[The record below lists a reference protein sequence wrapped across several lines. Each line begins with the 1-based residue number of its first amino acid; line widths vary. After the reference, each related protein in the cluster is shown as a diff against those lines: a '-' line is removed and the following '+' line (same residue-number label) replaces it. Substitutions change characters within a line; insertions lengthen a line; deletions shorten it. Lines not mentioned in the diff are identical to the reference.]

1 MTFAAVGTL
10 FPAIPLA
17 IVALN
22 FRYTSLAGLMRE
34 ISSQLDGS
42 HVDGTRQATL
52 LDELNVMKRRM
63 TLVKYALFL
72 SGIAFIL
79 NLASLYFGY
88 FSFSA
93 IAPVIMALTII
104 SMISSMICFCA
115 ETVLSTKALNLHI
128 AGVLQH

>member
-1 MTFAAVGTL
+1 MLLVAVGTL

-22 FRYTSLAGLMRE
+22 FRYTSLAGLMRA
-34 ISSQLDGS
+34 ISSQLDCSGI
-42 HVDGTRQATL
+42 DDTRRATM
-52 LDELNVMKRRM
+52 LDELQVMKRRM

-88 FSFSA
+88 FSFSVT
-93 IAPVIMALTII
+93 APLIMALTIV

-115 ETVLSTKALNLHI
+115 ETVLSTKALNLHL
-128 AGVLQH
+128 AGILQH

>member
-1 MTFAAVGTL
+1 MILVAVGTL

-22 FRYTSLAGLMRE
+22 FRYTSLAGLMRA
-34 ISSQLDGS
+34 ISSQLDCSGI
-42 HVDGTRQATL
+42 DDTRRATM
-52 LDELNVMKRRM
+52 LDELQVMKRRM

-79 NLASLYFGY
+79 NLTSLYFGY
-88 FSFSA
+88 FSFIV
-93 IAPVIMALTII
+93 IAPVIMALTIV

-115 ETVLSTKALNLHI
+115 ETVLSTKALNLHL
-128 AGVLQH
+128 AGILQH